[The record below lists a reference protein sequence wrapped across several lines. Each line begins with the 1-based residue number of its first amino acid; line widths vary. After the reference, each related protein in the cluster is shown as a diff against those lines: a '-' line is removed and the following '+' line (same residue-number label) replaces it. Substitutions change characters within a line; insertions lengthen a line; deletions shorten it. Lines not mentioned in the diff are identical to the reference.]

1 MGYIYCITNLI
12 NSKKYIGQTVNSIQE
27 RWKDHCR
34 ARKYHKR
41 KNAPLYDAF
50 DKYGIENF
58 KIEELEYVNDN
69 SKLSDREIYW
79 IKELQT
85 YGRNGYNA
93 TKGGE
98 GTTLYDHT
106 EIIELYNLGYSTQQ
120 IADKIH
126 CSQTNVD
133 KVLRSNGIKSR
144 GRSKM
149 VEQWDKAGNF
159 VQTFDSTSLALQWL
173 IDNGVTTNV
182 NGTGKIVECCKNQ
195 RKSAYGY
202 IWKYSSIGN
211 VIRLEEEKD
220 PIDNPYN
227 LEDIYNFVK
236 SASKEELIEVYF
248 KYKESW
254 INKGIFTYYAEDYF
268 KYRNS
273 PKLYNSV
280 EAYILQKIYRS
291 IN

>member
-12 NSKKYIGQTVNSIQE
+12 NSKKYIGQTVNSVQE

-50 DKYGIENF
+50 DKYGIENL
-58 KIEELEYVNDN
+58 KIEELEYVEDN

-98 GTTLYDHT
+98 GTILYDHN

-159 VQTFDSTSLALQWL
+159 VQTFDST
-173 IDNGVTTNV
+173 
-182 NGTGKIVECCKNQ
+182 
-195 RKSAYGY
+195 
-202 IWKYSSIGN
+202 
-211 VIRLEEEKD
+211 
-220 PIDNPYN
+220 
-227 LEDIYNFVK
+227 
-236 SASKEELIEVYF
+236 
-248 KYKESW
+248 
-254 INKGIFTYYAEDYF
+254 
-268 KYRNS
+268 
-273 PKLYNSV
+273 
-280 EAYILQKIYRS
+280 
-291 IN
+291 